1 MPRVRA
7 SARTLGV
14 LLFVRDVTC
23 RAASAVSQHNFLLG
37 ITRQIEQLIHQQPA
51 PENDRMTQRYRNEA
65 QVLQTLIEHDEQ
77 LVGQCEL
84 MRSMVSGQDGAALLK
99 SAADIESGLQVIR
112 TTLQHREAVLL
123 GPA

>member
-1 MPRVRA
+1 
-7 SARTLGV
+7 
-14 LLFVRDVTC
+14 
-23 RAASAVSQHNFLLG
+23 VSQHIFHLG
-37 ITRQIEQLIHQQPA
+37 ITPQIEQLIHQQPA

-65 QVLQTLIEHDEQ
+65 QTLQTLIEHDEQ
-77 LVGQCEL
+77 LVGHCEL
-84 MRSMVSGQDGAALLK
+84 MRSMVSEQDGAALLK